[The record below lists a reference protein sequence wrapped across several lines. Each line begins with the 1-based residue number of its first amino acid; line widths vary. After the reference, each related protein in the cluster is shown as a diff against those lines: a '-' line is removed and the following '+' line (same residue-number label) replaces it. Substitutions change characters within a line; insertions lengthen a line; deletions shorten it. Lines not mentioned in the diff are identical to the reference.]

1 MKQYPQAIAAFQPA
15 LKLNPLHAAAEFG
28 LAGVYQQSGDAAR
41 ARENL
46 QKFQHITQAKLGS
59 PIGLAYGDQGK
70 YSLVEESPAVTQRVL
85 PQIPVKFVD
94 VTKEAGIVSRE
105 VKNSGEDLASY
116 FGPGACYLE
125 YDGYGNL
132 D

>member
-1 MKQYPQAIAAFQPA
+1 
-15 LKLNPLHAAAEFG
+15 LKLNPKSIDVLYHSLNLMPLHAVAECG
-28 LAGVYQQSGDAAR
+28 ISRAYHQSSDSAK

-46 QKFQHITQAKLGS
+46 QKFQHITHANLGS

-94 VTKEAGIVSRE
+94 VTLKAGLGTKAAPPIR
-105 VKNSGEDLASY
+105 NDAASSL
-116 FGPGACYLE
+116 GPGACFLG
-125 YDGYGNL
+125 YDNDG
-132 D
+132 

>member
-94 VTKEAGIVSRE
+94 VTEKAGLSWDAEAGPSAE
-105 VKNSGEDLASY
+105 PAS
-116 FGPGACYLE
+116 FLGRGACILALYRM
-125 YDGYGNL
+125 G
-132 D
+132 